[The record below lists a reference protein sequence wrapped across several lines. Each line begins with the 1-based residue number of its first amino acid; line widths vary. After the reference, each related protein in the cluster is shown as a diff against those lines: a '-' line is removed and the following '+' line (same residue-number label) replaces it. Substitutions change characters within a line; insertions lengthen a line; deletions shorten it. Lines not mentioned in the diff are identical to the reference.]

1 MNWLLFYL
9 LAALHPIAFLLIG
22 FKSKTWR
29 QRLLLWVL
37 LPIPAVLYCWD
48 YYAIK
53 NEHAL
58 MCAAEGGLKVL
69 IQPEKT
75 DRVRLV
81 PSVSVYTAT
90 GTLKTYYPR
99 ITVVEAITKDRD
111 GMTGQLLDYYDV
123 STAAP
128 NPRVGQPMNSDPW
141 TEPSYVITKERVA
154 VLDPLMWEISEQE
167 SNIPHGTKTVMYLSK
182 EGKVYA
188 QHTYFRHWWTGIQY
202 PDAVPSWRCPDT
214 FGRHP
219 PANEP
224 NAPQEEWIHHPSAY
238 SSLIKL
244 ILK

>member
-75 DRVRLV
+75 DRVRFVGDSYGELEAQ
-81 PSVSVYTAT
+81 AT
-90 GTLKTYYPR
+90 LETYYPR
-99 ITVVEAITKDRD
+99 MQYVETMTDAADGISGKRFPYYVAYSAI
-111 GMTGQLLDYYDV
+111 
-123 STAAP
+123 P
-128 NPRVGQPMNSDPW
+128 NPKAGQPMDKAPW
-141 TEPSYVITKERVA
+141 TERKLIYTITRIESP
-154 VLDPLMWEISEQE
+154 DPTIFEISVHE
-167 SNIPHGTKTVMYLSK
+167 SPIPHGTRTETRLSK
-182 EGKVYA
+182 AGAVHAKYTRLV
-188 QHTYFRHWWTGIQY
+188 HWWTGIQY
-202 PDAVPSWRCPDT
+202 PDALPTWRCPDMS
-214 FGRHP
+214 GP
-219 PANEP
+219 DPIGLP
-224 NAPQEEWIHHPSAY
+224 Y
-238 SSLIKL
+238 DSLTKL